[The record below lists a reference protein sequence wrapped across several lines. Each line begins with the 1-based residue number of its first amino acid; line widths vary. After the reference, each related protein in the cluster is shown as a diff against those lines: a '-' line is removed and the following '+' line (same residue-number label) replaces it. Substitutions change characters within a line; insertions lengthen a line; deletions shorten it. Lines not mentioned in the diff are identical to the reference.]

1 MLGSNIRPESPS
13 APAFQ
18 VGSKS
23 VVSGMEEKKRN
34 STDKDALER
43 QSKVLDEVGEIL
55 EADLVNGENLKK
67 AVEEHSKACDEV
79 KMELEK
85 HKGHKPFLAPE

>member
-1 MLGSNIRPESPS
+1 
-13 APAFQ
+13 
-18 VGSKS
+18 
-23 VVSGMEEKKRN
+23 MEEKERN

-43 QSKVLDEVGEIL
+43 QSKALDEVGEIL
-55 EADLVNGENLKK
+55 EADLVDGENFKK

-85 HKGHKPFLAPE
+85 QKGQKPFLAPE